1 MDSILV
7 PSPGVTH
14 GAYPQRQSVPIPW
27 PDRCVNAA
35 STCFRRT
42 GHAGRNEKRLV
53 QRVNDHARELRLIND
68 EEIDGRV
75 TLLRTELRLQGLRE
89 DLVALTFALVREV
102 ATRTLGMRHYD
113 AQLVAGGLMLQG
125 KVVELETGAG
135 KTLTATLPAC
145 AAALA
150 GIPVHIVTV
159 NDYLVERDERWMRPL
174 YRALG
179 ISTGVVLEGSE
190 PAQRQAA
197 YRCDIAYTTNKQL
210 VFDYLKDRLTLGKLA
225 SPLQLQANRLLGEQS
240 KVRRLLLRGLCFA
253 IVDEADSVLIDES
266 RTPLIIS
273 REAGRS
279 DEVNTYREALEIAR
293 NLERSRHFLLVEQ
306 FRSVELTEAGKA
318 RISELTSELDGVWR
332 GHRRSLELVTQALNA
347 EHAYIRDKHYLIKDD
362 KVQIIDEFT
371 GRTLADRSWERG
383 LHQMIEAK
391 EGCAITTHKETLA
404 RISYQQFFRR
414 YLHLAGMTGTA
425 REVSRELRSV
435 YRLDV
440 VSVPTAWE
448 NKRLQFPTRICKT
461 SAAKWHA
468 VCARIAEVHHQG
480 RPVLVGTR
488 SVAVSEHLSA
498 LLAAAGLAHQVLNA
512 RQDQEEAAIV
522 STAGDQ
528 GRIVVATNMAG
539 RGTDIKLGDG
549 VAQLGGLHVIATE
562 IHEAG
567 RIDRQLFGRCARQ
580 GDPGSYEMILSLE
593 DELVNVYCPWVL
605 RPLHLALKRADT
617 TETAHWSRAAWLVIR
632 SAQKAAEREQRRQR
646 HSTLQLDDH
655 LKTML
660 AFSGASE

>member
-1 MDSILV
+1 MPV
-7 PSPGVTH
+7 PWLDRRVKAIS
-14 GAYPQRQSVPIPW
+14 AYLRY
-27 PDRCVNAA
+27 
-35 STCFRRT
+35 T
-42 GHAGRNEKRLV
+42 GHAGTSEKRLV
-53 QRVNDHARELRLIND
+53 QRVNDLARELRLIND
-68 EEIDGRV
+68 EEIAGRAAF
-75 TLLRTELRLQGLRE
+75 LRAELRLHGLRE
-89 DLVALTFALVREV
+89 DLVATTFALVREV
-102 ATRTLGMRHYD
+102 AARTLGMRHYD
-113 AQLVAGGLMLQG
+113 AQLVAGALLLQG
-125 KVVELETGAG
+125 KVVELPTGAG

-159 NDYLVERDERWMRPL
+159 NDYLVERDERWMGPL
-174 YRALG
+174 YRTLG
-179 ISTGVVLEGSE
+179 ITSGVVLEGSE

-197 YRCDIAYTTNKQL
+197 YGCDIAYTTNKQL

-225 SPLQLQANRLLGEQS
+225 SPLQLQLDRLLGEQS

-273 REAGRS
+273 RDAGRS
-279 DEVNTYREALEIAR
+279 DETEIYHQALEIAR
-293 NLERSRHFLLVEQ
+293 QLERTRDYFLIEQ

-318 RISELTSELDGVWR
+318 RVSELTSALGGLWR
-332 GHRRSLELVTQALNA
+332 GYRRGLELVAQALNA
-347 EHAYIRDKHYLIKDD
+347 SHAYIRDKHYLVKDD
-362 KVQIIDEFT
+362 KIQIIDEFT
-371 GRTLADRSWERG
+371 GRILADRSWERG

-391 EGCAITTHKETLA
+391 ERCAITTHKETLA

-414 YLHLAGMTGTA
+414 YLYLAGMTGTA

-440 VSVPTAWE
+440 VGVPTPWTE
-448 NKRLQFPTRICKT
+448 RRVQFPTRICKT
-461 SAAKWHA
+461 AQAKWQA
-468 VCARIAEVHHQG
+468 VCARIAEVHHQR

-498 LLAAAGLAHQVLNA
+498 LLDAAGLAHQILNA
-512 RQDQEEAAIV
+512 RQDEEEAAII
-522 STAGDQ
+522 STAGHP

-539 RGTDIKLGDG
+539 RGTDIKLGEG
-549 VAQLGGLHVIATE
+549 VAQIGGLHVIATE
-562 IHEAG
+562 AHEAR

>member
-1 MDSILV
+1 
-7 PSPGVTH
+7 
-14 GAYPQRQSVPIPW
+14 
-27 PDRCVNAA
+27 
-35 STCFRRT
+35 
-42 GHAGRNEKRLV
+42 
-53 QRVNDHARELRLIND
+53 
-68 EEIDGRV
+68 
-75 TLLRTELRLQGLRE
+75 
-89 DLVALTFALVREV
+89 
-102 ATRTLGMRHYD
+102 
-113 AQLVAGGLMLQG
+113 
-125 KVVELETGAG
+125 
-135 KTLTATLPAC
+135 
-145 AAALA
+145 
-150 GIPVHIVTV
+150 
-159 NDYLVERDERWMRPL
+159 
-174 YRALG
+174 
-179 ISTGVVLEGSE
+179 
-190 PAQRQAA
+190 
-197 YRCDIAYTTNKQL
+197 
-210 VFDYLKDRLTLGKLA
+210 
-225 SPLQLQANRLLGEQS
+225 
-240 KVRRLLLRGLCFA
+240 
-253 IVDEADSVLIDES
+253 
-266 RTPLIIS
+266 
-273 REAGRS
+273 
-279 DEVNTYREALEIAR
+279 
-293 NLERSRHFLLVEQ
+293 
-306 FRSVELTEAGKA
+306 
-318 RISELTSELDGVWR
+318 
-332 GHRRSLELVTQALNA
+332 
-347 EHAYIRDKHYLIKDD
+347 
-362 KVQIIDEFT
+362 
-371 GRTLADRSWERG
+371 
-383 LHQMIEAK
+383 MIEAK
-391 EGCAITTHKETLA
+391 EGCAISTHKETLA

-461 SAAKWHA
+461 SAAKWYA

-617 TETAHWSRAAWLVIR
+617 TGTAHWSRAAWLVIR